1 MNSSNEATHEVPTI
15 MANHF
20 KNKHMAL
27 KSKLLLFGIM
37 LTLLGTNPLA
47 AQQINGA
54 KDYDL
59 KADFLIRFSDY
70 VYWKNRS
77 KSQPFK
83 IAILEQS
90 PINASLLSDQ
100 NNKKIEVKQY
110 KNLKE
115 VGFCNILFV
124 PYDCSIPIETIIS
137 NFSGKPVLIVTER
150 NGYGKKGA
158 HMNFVMVENK
168 LKFEVNL
175 KAINKVGIG
184 ISSFLLQHAI
194 IVE

>member
-1 MNSSNEATHEVPTI
+1 
-15 MANHF
+15 
-20 KNKHMAL
+20 MAL

-37 LTLLGTNPLA
+37 LILLGTNPLA
-47 AQQINGA
+47 AQQLTGG

-59 KADFLIRFSDY
+59 KADFLIRFVDY
-70 VYWKNRS
+70 VYWKNYP
-77 KSQPFK
+77 KNKPFK
-83 IAILEQS
+83 IAILEES
-90 PINASLLSDQ
+90 PINASLHVVK
-100 NNKKIEVKQY
+100 NRKKIEVSQY
-110 KNLKE
+110 KNLKDI
-115 VGFCNILFV
+115 GFCNILFV
-124 PYDCSIPIETIIS
+124 PFDCSIPIETVLS

-158 HMNFVMVENK
+158 HMNFVVVENK